1 MCIHWICCF
10 FFVNLF
16 DSEREIWF
24 RSFQRQHREFERKN
38 RRGKNLQISNSS
50 VADFFFRLFKNKC
63 RFTQKRTIK
72 SRNANYCKKACNR
85 SVILLIFLV
94 FTFFFYL
101 LLLFKPHFIK
111 EKRETKVIIIV
122 DSKANFR
129 IKLKVNDTHF
139 FYICIENGK
148 YHLANDPFRF
158 RNTHFESD
166 WEYVLCSM
174 SSDHI
179 FLNRGPKFCF

>member
-50 VADFFFRLFKNKC
+50 VADFFFVCSKTSAGSLKSEQSNREMQIIVKRRAIDLWFCWFFLFL
-63 RFTQKRTIK
+63 R
-72 SRNANYCKKACNR
+72 
-85 SVILLIFLV
+85 
-94 FTFFFYL
+94 FFFYL